1 MTEAIALF
9 RASLLRQ
16 AGIRLAVCTHALY
29 LIFGAICARRLL
41 LVVFEYLGMTVSPFT
56 HSLIH
61 SLVVVCALHGSTDA
75 DLATLHDFATHDHF
89 VQDLVH
95 LVEVENEVQF
105 AYAPEILVQHF
116 HKQVDEFKHG

>member
-1 MTEAIALF
+1 MTEATALF

-16 AGIRLAVCTHALY
+16 AGIRLTVCTHALY
-29 LIFGAICARRLL
+29 LIFGAICARRVL

-56 HSLIH
+56 HSL
-61 SLVVVCALHGSTDA
+61 VVVCALHCPTDA
-75 DLATLHDFATHDHF
+75 DLATLHDFASHDHF

-95 LVEVENEVQF
+95 FVEVENEVQF